1 MKEYRVRV
9 ILQSGSTSWFSVDHM
24 IKGQLADI
32 GRNHYKFVDEAGKE
46 SYYPTAS
53 TIIEEV

>member
-9 ILQSGSTSWFSVDHM
+9 LLQSGGPSYFSVDHM

-32 GRNHYKFVDEAGKE
+32 GRNHYKFVDETGKE